1 MLGASMN
8 SKTIST
14 LGASSTMVPWD
25 GLGFWGISN
34 GTPDKVT
41 STNFEDRMM
50 SYFARFNYDWK
61 SCYLMTATMRADGSS
76 RFPYHKWGYFLGFFR
91 MACFRRSVH
100 AGSRKWLSNLKF
112 RVGWELP
119 VITIRRIII
128 LPSCFI

>member
-34 GTPDKVT
+34 GTPNTLT

-50 SYFARFNYDWK
+50 SYFARLNYDWK
-61 SCYLMTATMRADGSS
+61 SRYLMTATMRSDGSS
-76 RFPYHKWGYFLGFFR
+76 RFPIINGDISRQPLSDGVFR
-91 MACFRRSVH
+91 
-100 AGSRKWLSNLKF
+100 KKPL
-112 RVGWELP
+112 
-119 VITIRRIII
+119 
-128 LPSCFI
+128 